1 MQLCLLEF
9 IEMKKINKEFWLIL
23 IICLLPFVLSYSL
36 FYFWKPVKFTNH
48 GDLINPI
55 IKLED
60 QSLTTNNEFTK
71 LVKNNYGNWL
81 VITFLTN
88 RLCDEKC
95 EKKIYWIKQIHTA
108 QGKEM
113 SRLKRI
119 LIKSEIAELP
129 ENIIRDDGS
138 TVLNVTSNQLDE
150 LQTFFNDP
158 ENFYYIVDH
167 FGNLMMKINTN
178 VEPKYIKK
186 DLSKLLKSN
195 KGIKFKN

>member
-1 MQLCLLEF
+1 
-9 IEMKKINKEFWLIL
+9 MKKTNKEFWLIL
-23 IICLLPFVLSYSL
+23 IICLLPFILSYSL

-88 RLCDEKC
+88 RSCDEKC

>member
-1 MQLCLLEF
+1 M
-9 IEMKKINKEFWLIL
+9 
-23 IICLLPFVLSYSL
+23 
-36 FYFWKPVKFTNH
+36 
-48 GDLINPI
+48 
-55 IKLED
+55 
-60 QSLTTNNEFTK
+60 
-71 LVKNNYGNWL
+71 
-81 VITFLTN
+81 
-88 RLCDEKC
+88 
-95 EKKIYWIKQIHTA
+95 
-108 QGKEM
+108 
-113 SRLKRI
+113 
-119 LIKSEIAELP
+119 IKSEIAELP

>member
-1 MQLCLLEF
+1 
-9 IEMKKINKEFWLIL
+9 MKKTNKEFWLIL

-36 FYFWKPVKFTNH
+36 FYFWKPVRFTNH
-48 GDLINPI
+48 GELIDPI

-60 QSLTTNNEFTK
+60 QSFTINNEFTK
-71 LVKNNYGNWL
+71 LIKNNYGNWL

-95 EKKIYWIKQIHTA
+95 EQKIYWIKQIHTA

-119 LIKSEIAELP
+119 LIKSEMAELP
-129 ENIIRDDGS
+129 DDLIQDES
-138 TVLNVTSNQLDE
+138 TILNVTSNQLNE

-158 ENFYYIVDH
+158 VNFYYIVDH

-178 VEPKYIKK
+178 VEPKNIKK
-186 DLSKLLKSN
+186 DISKLLKSN